1 MIDIPRGDILITMTK
16 NGEFIVYN
24 ACSMTVFF
32 VPREIVIPFLD
43 NLNLSKEVKRVNI
56 IDNKED

>member
-1 MIDIPRGDILITMTK
+1 MIDIPRGDMLITLTK

-24 ACSMTVFF
+24 ACAMTVSF

-43 NLNLSKEVKRVNI
+43 QLNLSKEVKRI
-56 IDNKED
+56 KITKEDQ